1 MKENLAQTLN
11 RFIPERLKGRLE
23 TILVSKVLKEMSS
36 SEIEQKGTDEE
47 IQYYY

>member
-1 MKENLAQTLN
+1 MKNQFT
-11 RFIPERLKGRLE
+11 PEWLQGRLE
-23 TILVSKVLKEMSS
+23 MILVCKFLKELSS